1 MVRCT
6 TPPDLLGR
14 NSRTRSS
21 RDSRLEEAG
30 FELFVPL
37 GISTSSSWWSRSRKP
52 HGAPKGSFSVAEP
65 KVRIQLSP
73 AESQQTFGSSIPPA
87 AEQTTL
93 VASPATTSTEPV
105 SATIGAPLEIPP
117 RFAEDAV
124 LCILAAALKG
134 LRKPVPQQPFR
145 RPASKRASLSGVP
158 GGSEV
163 IPAFAWP
170 EDMGNLRLSQFA
182 VHASRH
188 HHRT

>member
-37 GISTSSSWWSRSRKP
+37 GISTSSSWRSRSRKP

-73 AESQQTFGSSIPPA
+73 AESHANSRSQDRSSDSSSISLSPSSPVASAMNSCANNRRRGRQAAKPRARLLGGGTHADCEPDKVDSGPAGHSEPRSLPPA
-87 AEQTTL
+87 
-93 VASPATTSTEPV
+93 
-105 SATIGAPLEIPP
+105 
-117 RFAEDAV
+117 
-124 LCILAAALKG
+124 
-134 LRKPVPQQPFR
+134 
-145 RPASKRASLSGVP
+145 
-158 GGSEV
+158 
-163 IPAFAWP
+163 
-170 EDMGNLRLSQFA
+170 
-182 VHASRH
+182 
-188 HHRT
+188 

>member
-73 AESQQTFGSSIPPA
+73 GESLRTIGSSAAAHGGLVTVRSMSPA
-87 AEQTTL
+87 A
-93 VASPATTSTEPV
+93 V
-105 SATIGAPLEIPP
+105 
-117 RFAEDAV
+117 
-124 LCILAAALKG
+124 K
-134 LRKPVPQQPFR
+134 
-145 RPASKRASLSGVP
+145 
-158 GGSEV
+158 
-163 IPAFAWP
+163 
-170 EDMGNLRLSQFA
+170 
-182 VHASRH
+182 
-188 HHRT
+188 

>member
-73 AESQQTFGSSIPPA
+73 AERCYGAGGEEMAPSIA
-87 AEQTTL
+87 ARKQLMECPMPQPNDLSRSL
-93 VASPATTSTEPV
+93 VALDQNST
-105 SATIGAPLEIPP
+105 II
-117 RFAEDAV
+117 AV
-124 LCILAAALKG
+124 VEMSQSSWL
-134 LRKPVPQQPFR
+134 V
-145 RPASKRASLSGVP
+145 
-158 GGSEV
+158 GGIS
-163 IPAFAWP
+163 
-170 EDMGNLRLSQFA
+170 
-182 VHASRH
+182 SRH
-188 HHRT
+188 

>member
-1 MVRCT
+1 MTHAWRK
-6 TPPDLLGR
+6 PDS
-14 NSRTRSS
+14 NFSS
-21 RDSRLEEAG
+21 LSG
-30 FELFVPL
+30 SVPL
-37 GISTSSSWWSRSRKP
+37 PAGGVVRENHMARPRGVSPWRNRRFESSSLQQRVNKL
-52 HGAPKGSFSVAEP
+52 SVPQYRRLLNKQRWLRA
-65 KVRIQLSP
+65 
-73 AESQQTFGSSIPPA
+73 
-87 AEQTTL
+87 
-93 VASPATTSTEPV
+93 PATTSTEPV

-124 LCILAAALKG
+124 QCILAAALKG
-134 LRKPVPQQPFR
+134 LRKPVPQQPLR